1 MTDKTM
7 HILAGVIVGAG
18 IWGLSLVGSLPVEML
33 LAGGAVGAAY
43 EFVQVYRGE
52 GDPDIADFFA
62 TLAGAALVAGFCWL
76 I

>member
-18 IWGLSLVGSLPVEML
+18 VWGLTLVSLPVAIL
-33 LAGGAVGAAY
+33 LAGAAVGIGY
-43 EFVQVYRGE
+43 EVSQLIRGE
-52 GDPDIADFFA
+52 GEPDGLDALA

>member
-1 MTDKTM
+1 MSDKTL

-18 IWGLSLVGSLPVEML
+18 VWVLTLVSLPVAIL
-33 LAGGAVGAAY
+33 LAGAAVGAAY